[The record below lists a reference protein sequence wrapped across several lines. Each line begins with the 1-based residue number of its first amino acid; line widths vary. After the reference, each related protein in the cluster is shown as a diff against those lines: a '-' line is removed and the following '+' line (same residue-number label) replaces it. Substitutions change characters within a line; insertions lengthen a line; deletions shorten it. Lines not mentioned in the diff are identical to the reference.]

1 MPGDTWVPG
10 GNDGD
15 PGAAYRDP
23 HITVEVDGTTDNSSC
38 GQEPILA
45 FGHVWVEGQC
55 WVLMAGRA
63 LSELSLLSPLPS
75 PSPFPLPLPLS
86 SLSLPLSSLS
96 LSSPSF
102 FLMVN
107 DHVGKDPRV
116 SGPHS
121 PFERTPLKS
130 VL

>member
-63 LSELSLLSPLPS
+63 LSELSLLSPLGFVLFIETVSLCNNPGCPRTHLLDQVSLELTESLLS
-75 PSPFPLPLPLS
+75 PMS
-86 SLSLPLSSLS
+86 S
-96 LSSPSF
+96 
-102 FLMVN
+102 
-107 DHVGKDPRV
+107 D
-116 SGPHS
+116 
-121 PFERTPLKS
+121 
-130 VL
+130 